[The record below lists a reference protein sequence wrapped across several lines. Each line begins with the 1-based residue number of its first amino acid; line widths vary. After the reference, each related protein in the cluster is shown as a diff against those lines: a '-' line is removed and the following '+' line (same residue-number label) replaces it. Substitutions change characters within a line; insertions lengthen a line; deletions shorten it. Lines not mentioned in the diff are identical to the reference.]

1 MNNKL
6 FNVGLACGGTGG
18 HISPALALMKDFK
31 NFNLNPYFFTDI
43 RGTHILKSYSYSVIL
58 SGSPSTKGIKRITNL
73 LKMIIGIF
81 QSIYFLYKN
90 NINLVIGFGGY
101 SSVPIIVAAK
111 LLRIP
116 SIIHEQNKIIGKANK
131 FCSSFC
137 NKIALSFDLKTKSSK
152 SDKYV
157 ITGNPVSKDFEKI
170 GDKKFEPISKQ
181 RITILVIGG
190 SQGTK
195 IFSEIIPKV
204 IQKLPKKIKD
214 KIFIFQQCR
223 NEDKDKVKLFYEQ
236 KNIKFDVKTFFSE
249 IYNIFEKA
257 DLIISR
263 SGGSTISEISAAGR
277 PSILIP
283 FPFSAEDHQ
292 KENALEFQKN
302 NACVLLEQKELNEKV
317 LLDKLVLFLSNKN
330 LLSDIALNARSL
342 YKKNSSEKITN
353 LVISILNGEIK

>member
-1 MNNKL
+1 MNSTL

-18 HISPALALMKDFK
+18 HITPALALIKDFK
-31 NFNLNPYFFTDI
+31 NFNLNPYFLTDV

-58 SGSPSTKGIKRITNL
+58 SGSPSTKGIKRIINL
-73 LKMIIGIF
+73 LKIIIGIF

-90 NINLVIGFGGY
+90 NISLVIGFGGY

-131 FCSSFC
+131 FCSNFC
-137 NKIALSFDLKTKSSK
+137 NKIALSFDLKTKTSK
-152 SDKYV
+152 SNKYV
-157 ITGNPVSKDFEKI
+157 VTGNPVLKSFEKV
-170 GDKKFEPISKQ
+170 GNKKFNPISKQ

-204 IQKLPKKIKD
+204 IQQLPKKFRD
-214 KIFIFQQCR
+214 KIFVYQQCR
-223 NEDKDKVKLFYEQ
+223 DEDQDKVISFYKQ
-236 KNIKFDVKTFFSE
+236 KNIKFEVKTFFSE
-249 IYNIFEKA
+249 IYNIFDKA

-263 SGGSTISEISAAGR
+263 SGGSTVSEISAAGR

-302 NACVLLEQKELNEKV
+302 NACVLLEQKDLNEKI
-317 LLDKLVLFLSNKN
+317 LLDKLILFLSNKK
-330 LLSDIALNARSL
+330 LLSEIAKNAKSL

-353 LVISILNGEIK
+353 LIISIFKGELK